1 MPTCDMAESSSAK
14 LEHNF
19 YDVCPAGTVALAEGK
34 SAIPAA
40 PAAALPATYPSAT
53 SYKYADVIEGIGDGS
68 TTRPS
73 YAWGGMRNAM
83 PQKACV
89 AGHTGDVTLS
99 SSQRYAPSIR
109 AGIYDTLVLM
119 PEHASPQVIS
129 VYIDGQ
135 VYHQVRF

>member
-1 MPTCDMAESSSAK
+1 MPTCEMAGSSSAK

-19 YDVCPAGTVALAEGK
+19 YDVCPAGTLALAEGK

-89 AGHTGDVTLS
+89 AGHTGDVTLI

-119 PEHASPQVIS
+119 PDHASPQVIT
-129 VYIDGQ
+129 VYIEGQ